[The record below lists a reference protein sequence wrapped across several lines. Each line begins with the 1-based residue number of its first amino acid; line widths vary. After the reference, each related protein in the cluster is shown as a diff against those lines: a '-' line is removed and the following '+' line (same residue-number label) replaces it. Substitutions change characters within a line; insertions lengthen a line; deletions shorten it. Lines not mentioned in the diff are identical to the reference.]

1 MDASAA
7 QSAPAG
13 VGAFLERLLN
23 GRTLMV
29 VMAAVTLALVVVLL
43 AVIAQ
48 VAFQHRAING
58 TTTYTLRNFINLYS
72 DRFAYETLINTTI
85 FALVATVVS
94 LAFAAPIA
102 WLTERTDMPGS
113 RWVFPLLTATLLVP
127 SFFTAMGWQLLFHS
141 RVGLVNQWLVQVLP
155 FDRSPLNINTVF
167 GMGLVEGF
175 SLIALAFVMV
185 VGSVRSMDPA
195 LEESAQV
202 HGLPLWRRLRRI
214 TIPLVWPGILAAGL
228 YVLTIAIAA
237 FDVPAIIGMSNRI
250 FTFSTFVY
258 SMALPVDGVPDYGSI
273 AASSAL
279 MLLIALAVS
288 WWYLRVISK
297 ANRYAVVT
305 GRNYRPQPIALG
317 KWWVV
322 AWGFILLTVILVL
335 VLPLAVMI
343 WVAVTPV
350 LTVPSMDALN
360 RVSLGNFRNI
370 PWRNFWPAASNSA
383 ILTLVVPTLTTVA
396 GLAIS
401 WVVIRSRL
409 KVAGAFDMLAFLPHV
424 VPHIIFA
431 VGAMLLALFW
441 LPSFLP
447 LYGTLT
453 IIMLVYIIG
462 KISFATRIFNSSL
475 LQIHQELDEA
485 GSVFGLSSMRV
496 FRRILMPLLAPVLV
510 YSWLWMAL
518 LTLRELTVAAFLV
531 TRENN
536 TLPVFIWSIWTD
548 GNMNMSAAVSLVLMA
563 GMIPILIAFF
573 AISRRWTRGII

>member
-7 QSAPAG
+7 QIAPAG
-13 VGAFLERLLN
+13 AGAFLEKLLN

-29 VMAAVTLALVVVLL
+29 VVAAVTLVLVIVLL

-48 VAFQHRAING
+48 VAFQHRALNG
-58 TTTYTLRNFINLYS
+58 TTTYTLRNFVDLYS
-72 DRFAYETLINTTI
+72 DRFAYETLVNTTV
-85 FALVATVVS
+85 FALVATVVA
-94 LAFAAPIA
+94 LAFATPIA
-102 WLTERTDMPGS
+102 WLTERTDLPGS
-113 RWVFPLLTATLLVP
+113 RWVFPLLTVTLLVP
-127 SFFTAMGWQLLFHS
+127 SFFTAMGWQLLFHG
-141 RVGLVNQWLVQVLP
+141 RVGLVNQWLVQILP
-155 FDRSPLNINTVF
+155 FERSPLNINTVF
-167 GMGLVEGF
+167 GMGLVEGL

-258 SMALPVDGVPDYGSI
+258 SMALPVDGVPNYGSI

-288 WWYLRVISK
+288 WWYLRVIGK

-317 KWWVV
+317 KWSVV

-350 LTVPSMDALN
+350 LTVPSLNALE
-360 RVSLGNFRNI
+360 RVSLDNFRNI

-396 GLAIS
+396 ALAIS

-409 KVAGAFDMLAFLPHV
+409 KVAGIFDMLAFLPHV

-441 LPSFLP
+441 APSFLP

-453 IIMLVYIIG
+453 IIVIVYIIG

-485 GSVFGLSSMRV
+485 GHVFGLSSMRV
-496 FRRILMPLLAPVLV
+496 FRRILVPLLAPVLV

-531 TRENN
+531 TRQNN
-536 TLPVFIWSIWTD
+536 TLPVFIWAIWTD

-573 AISRRWTRGII
+573 AISRRWTRSIV